1 MEDNNDVNEDG
12 NANVEPVDAHPGDNG
27 DGAHENQLVAQGG
40 HHLQG
45 GQHPQGQHQGIRE
58 RLRLQVQ
65 QANQQPDPV
74 PDQPALFLSFM
85 CRTDPIPPAPGTT
98 VLHLTQLLYP
108 LQQLD
113 LKFIEDF
120 ANQVYAAREAS
131 ATGTIATVITTNI
144 KDWIVDQYN
153 TDPNVQR
160 ITKQQFDG
168 MSDTDAF
175 NTIFKALA
183 PRNLESCITLAT
195 SKERSIEH
203 DDSGRSTL
211 KLATYTAYRKF
222 MRQVRDLTIDI
233 MSLST
238 FKKTFL
244 DNLNDPSL
252 KTKLK
257 VFIDDP
263 TISAAELMDFC
274 IEDATAKQRS
284 EFEITNANSSY
295 NRAISALVPRSTA
308 SPPRHQSRRINTPAT
323 THRSTW
329 SSMRTRNHASP
340 SVRSR
345 PLFYSFSRT
354 PEPDRCS

>member
-233 MSLST
+233 MSLS
-238 FKKTFL
+238 
-244 DNLNDPSL
+244 S
-252 KTKLK
+252 
-257 VFIDDP
+257 
-263 TISAAELMDFC
+263 
-274 IEDATAKQRS
+274 
-284 EFEITNANSSY
+284 
-295 NRAISALVPRSTA
+295 
-308 SPPRHQSRRINTPAT
+308 
-323 THRSTW
+323 
-329 SSMRTRNHASP
+329 
-340 SVRSR
+340 
-345 PLFYSFSRT
+345 
-354 PEPDRCS
+354 